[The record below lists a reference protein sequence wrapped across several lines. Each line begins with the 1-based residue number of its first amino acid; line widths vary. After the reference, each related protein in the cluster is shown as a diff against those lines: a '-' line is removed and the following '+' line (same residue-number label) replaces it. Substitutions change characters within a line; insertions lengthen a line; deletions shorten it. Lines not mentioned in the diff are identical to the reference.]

1 MSIVRRRI
9 SAIKCCNLGLCG
21 AVKMEKF
28 EIDSFYNFFGIFE
41 GWFSTVS
48 MPPFANT
55 SAEYFCLQ
63 MLVNI
68 PFYEWCL
75 HYTKKTRT

>member
-1 MSIVRRRI
+1 
-9 SAIKCCNLGLCG
+9 
-21 AVKMEKF
+21 MEKF

-55 SAEYFCLQ
+55 STE
-63 MLVNI
+63 
-68 PFYEWCL
+68 
-75 HYTKKTRT
+75 